1 MFCLR
6 WMILMARKG
15 RKNAVELS
23 GHQEEIEDLL
33 SDENNSTRFI
43 SEYLL
48 EEYGLKISYVALANH
63 KKTRMN
69 VIRDAAIDYS
79 KKKSE
84 KAKIIA
90 EGKRCRTKHEE
101 KVKKVSSDLEKLDE
115 IIEDSFNTQIDLER
129 LVNDPDCDQV
139 KVEGL
144 KLKKRQQGISA
155 VNAKT
160 NILKQDDTN
169 VEVNIDNNL
178 NSFVDESEVL
188 RFIDESE
195 AEESNS
201 E

>member
-169 VEVNIDNNL
+169 VEVNIDNKL

>member
-1 MFCLR
+1 
-6 WMILMARKG
+6 MARKG

>member
-1 MFCLR
+1 
-6 WMILMARKG
+6 MA

-43 SEYLL
+43 SQYLE

-84 KAKIIA
+84 KAKIIHQN
-90 EGKRCRTKHEE
+90 KSCKSKHEK
-101 KVKKVSSDLEKLDE
+101 KVKKVSSDLERLDD
-115 IIEDSFNTQIDLER
+115 IIEESFNTQVDLER
-129 LVNDPDCDQV
+129 LVNDPECDQV

-144 KLKKRQQGISA
+144 KLKMRQQGISA

-160 NILKQDDTN
+160 NILKQDDTT
-169 VEVNIDNNL
+169 VEVNVRDVEVNLLEKVRQKRRELNDL
-178 NSFVDESEVL
+178 NSS
-188 RFIDESE
+188 S
-195 AEESNS
+195 
-201 E
+201 